1 MCVEWNEWP
10 VAALFANRCG
20 DVPGVLCAVVTAM
33 VWAHKCYRVRA
44 KCAARLHGFV
54 REKQYPVKGM
64 LLAHAGQLCVK
75 TTVRECRL
83 PVGRT

>member
-1 MCVEWNEWP
+1 MATWP
-10 VAALFANRCG
+10 VAALFVAKPLPS
-20 DVPGVLCAVVTAM
+20 VPGVLCAVVTAM

-54 REKQYPVKGM
+54 REKQHPVKGI